1 MILVNLDKMLWER
14 HMKLSEL
21 SEKIG
26 ISMTNLSLLKT
37 GKGRAIRFTTL
48 NKICKVLD
56 CLPGDILDY
65 QPDPEGVEMEEDI
78 YADSVGG
85 SLCLASRVAV
95 GSGTRPRQR
104 ADRQ

>member
-1 MILVNLDKMLWER
+1 MITVNLDKMLWER

-48 NKICKVLD
+48 NKLCKVLD
-56 CLPGDILDY
+56 CLPGDILNY
-65 QPDPEGVEMEEDI
+65 KPDPEGIEMEENI
-78 YADSVGG
+78 YED
-85 SLCLASRVAV
+85 
-95 GSGTRPRQR
+95 
-104 ADRQ
+104 

>member
-48 NKICKVLD
+48 NRLCKVLD
-56 CLPGDILDY
+56 CLPGDILDTTY
-65 QPDPEGVEMEEDI
+65 PEGVEMEDDI
-78 YADSVGG
+78 FSE
-85 SLCLASRVAV
+85 
-95 GSGTRPRQR
+95 
-104 ADRQ
+104 

>member
-1 MILVNLDKMLWER
+1 MITVNLDKMLWER

-26 ISMTNLSLLKT
+26 ISLTNLSLLKT

-48 NKICKVLD
+48 NKLCKVLD

-65 QPDPEGVEMEEDI
+65 KPDPEGIEMEEDI
-78 YADSVGG
+78 SED
-85 SLCLASRVAV
+85 
-95 GSGTRPRQR
+95 
-104 ADRQ
+104 

>member
-1 MILVNLDKMLWER
+1 MIIVNLDKMLWER

-48 NKICKVLD
+48 NKLCKVLN

-65 QPDPEGVEMEEDI
+65 QPDPEGTEMEEDI
-78 YADSVGG
+78 YAD
-85 SLCLASRVAV
+85 
-95 GSGTRPRQR
+95 
-104 ADRQ
+104 